1 MSREM
6 IFSENEYDRMN
17 YLMTAIMDA
26 GELLAMHG
34 AEVSRVEDT
43 ITRLH
48 GVRLCSGRCIYHYLQ
63 YHCHSHAFR
72 WKDHDPDKAHPDENH
87 RS

>member
-1 MSREM
+1 M

-43 ITRLH
+43 ITRLCMAY
-48 GVRLCSGRCIYHYLQ
+48 GFVRADVFTITSSIIAVSYTHLDVYKRQNMGL
-63 YHCHSHAFR
+63 AVL
-72 WKDHDPDKAHPDENH
+72 P
-87 RS
+87 

>member
-1 MSREM
+1 M

-43 ITRLH
+43 ITRLCPA
-48 GVRLCSGRCIYHYLQ
+48 GP
-63 YHCHSHAFR
+63 AF
-72 WKDHDPDKAHPDENH
+72 
-87 RS
+87 